1 MNKELLFPK
10 SQKIGVAKM
19 VNKEDLP
26 VIVRNLRRIWE
37 IKKGVRGFIQSDAAA
52 DLGWTQGGLSHY
64 LNGNTPLKGP
74 AVIKLANYLNV
85 DPIEIDP
92 DIEANLPNV
101 RKVSISYTSDDGT
114 NKQYKTMYIRDDI
127 DSFYVE
133 IVGHRHLENH
143 PEVVLINSLEKSI
156 TGFAVCCLPEFY
168 KENTLVAVRLKKEK
182 ILRFYLKAETP
193 PLDSIATIWA
203 VISMNYQ

>member
-1 MNKELLFPK
+1 
-10 SQKIGVAKM
+10 M

-26 VIVRNLRRIWE
+26 VNVRNLRRIWE

-64 LNGNTPLKGP
+64 LNGQTPLKGP

-92 DIEANLPNV
+92 AIEANLPNV
-101 RKVSISYTSDDGT
+101 RKVSISYTSDDAS
-114 NKQYKTMYIRDDI
+114 NKQTKSMYIRDDI
-127 DSFYVE
+127 ESFYVE
-133 IVGHRHLENH
+133 VVGNRHLENH
-143 PEVVLINSLEKSI
+143 PEFILINSFDKSI
-156 TGFAVCCLPEFY
+156 TGYAVCCLPEFY
-168 KENTLVAVRLKKEK
+168 KENSLVAVRLKKEK

-193 PLDSIATIWA
+193 PESSIATLWA

>member
-1 MNKELLFPK
+1 MIKQLLLSE
-10 SQKIGVAKM
+10 SQGERHMTKTEEIPIA
-19 VNKEDLP
+19 N
-26 VIVRNLRRIWE
+26 RNLRRIWE
-37 IKKGVRGFIQSDAAA
+37 IEKGVRGFIQVDAAA
-52 DLGWTQGGLSHY
+52 ELGWTQSGLSHY
-64 LNGNTPLKGP
+64 LNGITEINAP
-74 AVIKLANYLNV
+74 AVIKLANFLNV
-85 DPIEIDP
+85 DPVEIDP
-92 DIEANLPNV
+92 SIEANLPNV
-101 RKVSISYTSDDGT
+101 KKVSISYTSDDAT

-127 DSFYVE
+127 ESFYVQ
-133 IVGHRHLENH
+133 IVGDRHLENH
-143 PEVVLINSLEKSI
+143 PDVVLINSLEKSI

>member
-1 MNKELLFPK
+1 
-10 SQKIGVAKM
+10 M

-26 VIVRNLRRIWE
+26 VNVRNLRRIWE

-64 LNGNTPLKGP
+64 LNGQTPLKGP

-92 DIEANLPNV
+92 AIEANLPNV
-101 RKVSISYTSDDGT
+101 RKVSISYTSDDGA

-127 DSFYVE
+127 ESFYVE
-133 IVGHRHLENH
+133 IVGDRHLENH
-143 PEVVLINSLEKSI
+143 PDVVLINSLEKSI
-156 TGFAVCCLPEFY
+156 RGFAVCCLPELY
-168 KENTLVAVRLKKEK
+168 KENSLVAVRLKKEK

-193 PLDSIATIWA
+193 PSDSIATIWA

>member
-1 MNKELLFPK
+1 MTKKERQMSK
-10 SQKIGVAKM
+10 T
-19 VNKEDLP
+19 EDIP
-26 VIVRNLRRIWE
+26 IANRNLRRIWE
-37 IKKGVRGFIQSDAAA
+37 VKKGVRGFIQVDAAA
-52 DLGWTQGGLSHY
+52 ELGWTQSGLSHY
-64 LNGNTPLKGP
+64 LNGITEINAP
-74 AVIKLANYLNV
+74 AAIKLANFLNV

-92 DIEANLPNV
+92 NIESSLPNV
-101 RKVSISYTSDDGT
+101 RKVSISYTSDNAT

-133 IVGHRHLENH
+133 IVGDRHLENH
-143 PEVVLINSLEKSI
+143 PDVVLINSLEKSI
-156 TGFAVCCLPEFY
+156 TGFAVCCLPELY

-193 PLDSIATIWA
+193 PSDSIGTIWA